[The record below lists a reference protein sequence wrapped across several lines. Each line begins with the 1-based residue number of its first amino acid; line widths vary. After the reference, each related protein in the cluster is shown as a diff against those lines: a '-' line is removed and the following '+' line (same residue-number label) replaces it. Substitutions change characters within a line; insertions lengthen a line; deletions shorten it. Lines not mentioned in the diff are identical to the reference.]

1 MADVTNTTAQQPENG
16 AATPEV
22 PDQQPDQQS
31 KIQEPEKTVSK
42 DIFDKKV
49 SEMNK
54 KISELNA
61 ALKLKMTE
69 EEKAA
74 AAQAENAQALADAK
88 NEIARLKTTTA
99 LTTAGIESELSEK
112 LAAAIISNESEG
124 IVSVIKE
131 VLSDNAAQVEAKVR
145 KEILSQGSPDS
156 VKTGGNPKEQTD
168 KNADFV
174 KSIVAPKEVTPLE
187 KTKWF

>member
-1 MADVTNTTAQQPENG
+1 MADVTKTATTQPENG
-16 AATPEV
+16 AITPEV
-22 PDQQPDQQS
+22 PDQQP

-74 AAQAENAQALADAK
+74 AIQAENAQALADAK

-99 LTTAGIESELSEK
+99 LTAAGIKSELSEK

-145 KEILSQGSPDS
+145 KEILSQGSPDG
-156 VKTGGNPKEQTD
+156 VKTGGNPKEQAD

>member
-1 MADVTNTTAQQPENG
+1 MADETNKTVTQPEN
-16 AATPEV
+16 AEKPAETSAE
-22 PDQQPDQQS
+22 QQPQELEKMIS
-31 KIQEPEKTVSK
+31 KEL
-42 DIFDKKV
+42 FDKKV

-61 ALKLKMTE
+61 ALKAKMSE

-74 AAQAENAQALADAK
+74 AVQAENAQALADAK

-99 LTTAGIESELSEK
+99 LTAAGIKSELSEK

-156 VKTGGNPKEQTD
+156 VKTGGNPKEQAD